1 MSARAMLAV
10 RTCILFDAAHA
21 RASGAGAGP
30 QLKGRAA
37 RGPACIGV
45 KSAEGQSPVQQG
57 PACAWLCL
65 K

>member
-1 MSARAMLAV
+1 MLAV
-10 RTCILFDAAHA
+10 RACILFVAAHA

-57 PACAWLCL
+57 HVCA
-65 K
+65 